1 MRRWSP
7 VREVTFPAM
16 KKIKVILTLW
26 AAVASLQSL
35 NAQKADETLAFRE
48 RTYDFGKIM
57 EKDGK
62 VSHTFIFKNNG
73 TVPVLIDEVFSG
85 CGCTAH
91 EYLRKPVQPGSSGR
105 ITITYNPNYRPGFFS
120 REIVVYSNN
129 RKNVSRIW
137 VKGHVIP
144 FTHPVEEDYPYHFG
158 DGLYFS
164 LKVLAFGALAPGQS
178 RQIKLRYANDTDHPM
193 TLHFELEDA
202 TQQIAFTNPGKLV
215 PGQRGELVFS
225 CSGLT
230 GMRGSRST
238 AIYPVING
246 KRALQFLEARM
257 SGNDR

>member
-1 MRRWSP
+1 M
-7 VREVTFPAM
+7 
-16 KKIKVILTLW
+16 KIKVILVLWLAAAGLQTLYG
-26 AAVASLQSL
+26 
-35 NAQKADETLAFRE
+35 QKAAEMLVFRE
-48 RTYDFGKIM
+48 RIYDFGSIR
-57 EKDGK
+57 EKNGK
-62 VSHTFIFKNNG
+62 VSHTFTFENEG
-73 TVPVLIDEVFSG
+73 TAPVVIGEVYSG
-85 CGCTAH
+85 CGCIAH
-91 EYLRKPVQPGSSGR
+91 AYSRKPVLPGEYGS
-105 ITITYNPNYRPGFFS
+105 ITITYNPSFRPGFFS

-158 DGLYFS
+158 DGLYLS

-246 KRALQFLEARM
+246 KRGRQWLEARI
-257 SGNDR
+257 SGIDR